1 MLPYISYIGTDFLR
15 GAKGYKSLPYT
26 PYGLKLG
33 VEFNLIGYESGEDF
47 VLFLIQDLIWS
58 LFFNLLRETFQ
69 VWNRAGKITLFGPK

>member
-1 MLPYISYIGTDFLR
+1 MLPYISYIGTGFLR

-47 VLFLIQDLIWS
+47 VLFLIQDLI
-58 LFFNLLRETFQ
+58 
-69 VWNRAGKITLFGPK
+69 

>member
-47 VLFLIQDLIWS
+47 VLFLIQNLI
-58 LFFNLLRETFQ
+58 
-69 VWNRAGKITLFGPK
+69 